1 MQRGNIIVLNGVS
14 SSGKST
20 FAKVLQAKLPQQYLY
35 MPIDL
40 LNDIS
45 PPKDSLSY
53 NERFTA
59 DPKPILSALYSCVK
73 TFSDYGIN
81 VIFDVVFMKSFLN
94 WFLGLF
100 PDSDYPVMMV
110 HVTCPIEELRR
121 REKERGDREIG
132 DGEKHL
138 ALLEPRENYD
148 ITIDTYSETAEENA
162 KKIIALSKDMSKLTS
177 FKTLWL
183 SRDRN

>member
-14 SSGKST
+14 SSGKSA
-20 FAKVLQAKLPQQYLY
+20 FAKVLQAKHPQQYLY

-45 PPKDSLSY
+45 PPKDSPSY
-53 NERFTA
+53 NERYTA
-59 DPKPILSALYSCVK
+59 DPMPILSAFYSCVK
-73 TFSDYGIN
+73 SFSDYGIN
-81 VIFDVVFMKSFLN
+81 VIFDVVFRKSFLN
-94 WFLGLF
+94 WFLNMF

-121 REKERGDREIG
+121 REKERGDRKIG
-132 DGEKHL
+132 DGESHL

-148 ITIDTYSETAEENA
+148 IVIDTYAETAEVNVERV
-162 KKIIALSKDMSKLTS
+162 IDMSMNISELTS

-183 SRDRN
+183 SRNK

>member
-1 MQRGNIIVLNGVS
+1 MPRGNIIILNGVS

-20 FAKVLQAKLPQQYLY
+20 FAKVLQAKHPQQYLY

-40 LNDIS
+40 LTYIS
-45 PPKDSLSY
+45 PPKDSPSY

-59 DPKPILSALYSCVK
+59 DPMPILSAFYSCVK
-73 TFSDYGIN
+73 SFSDYGIN
-81 VIFDVVFMKSFLN
+81 VIFDVVFNKSFLER
-94 WFLGLF
+94 FLGLF
-100 PDSDYPVMMV
+100 PDGDYPVMMV

-132 DGEKHL
+132 DGESHL
-138 ALLEPRENYD
+138 PLLEPRENYD
-148 ITIDTYSETAEENA
+148 LVIDTYAETAEANA
-162 KKIIALSKDMSKLTS
+162 LKIIDMSKDISKLTS

-183 SRDRN
+183 SRNN